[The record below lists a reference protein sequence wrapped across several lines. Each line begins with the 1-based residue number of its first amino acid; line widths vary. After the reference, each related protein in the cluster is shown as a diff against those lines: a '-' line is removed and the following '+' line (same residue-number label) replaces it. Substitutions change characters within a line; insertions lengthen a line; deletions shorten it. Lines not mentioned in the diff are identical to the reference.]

1 MNEHDRFMLIGLS
14 NYPVDACTI
23 CYLLREGSSREI
35 TVPVTLLNQY
45 NVINAHLINNS
56 DIVLTGGKITNLP
69 LRSEDNLVRRNEN
82 YNILL
87 YRLENNGKI
96 EGYRIADS
104 HGRLRDIRVES
115 LEHLGVN
122 KFVNARVNSRL
133 GATFL
138 VSMGAIFKPLIK
150 GESKLKH
157 SKQPVIAVSDTIFK
171 IGQAGNVKV
180 CGGFL
185 DNVSESA
192 ISNKSIAIR
201 GINYLPVTMGVNY
214 IGKNAF
220 NKGFDDKLI
229 NLILPDTVK
238 VIGSGAFCS
247 DKQYF
252 EHIILREG
260 IKEIGDFAFCSRYFK
275 SLKISGLPQKLN
287 HIGVRAFYGV
297 DFTAK
302 GIKKLRIESKVIQS
316 GAFTFSKLPP
326 YVIIGG
332 GTKSIE
338 SGAFSGIANLES
350 IKCFSI
356 EEGVRRIL
364 YSPSPDILGNSYT
377 STIDVGS
384 ASVYIPKSV
393 NHIDNGAIKAS
404 MIYGYCDS
412 EAERYAKEMN
422 IPFKCIFKCIPVES
436 SNPKKCR
443 IKPDAEISCYK
454 SPDLLLSGVIE
465 IPSEMN
471 GYDIVGIADGAF
483 KNTDISGVV
492 ISSLAI
498 SYNIGEEAFY
508 GCSNLSEIKFRCSVD
523 EIGKS
528 AFEQSG
534 IKVLKIPDR
543 RVMHLNIH
551 ERAFA
556 ECDIREVSL
565 PDHLC
570 YLDVDAFADS
580 TVEDMEI
587 GWDSRYSAGMFGI
600 TYEVRNSRGVI
611 GRVIH
616 SCPYNLSSELNIPD
630 RIIGMLSGALKG
642 KTCLKKVIIPS
653 SFTEIPSEAFSGCTS
668 LESVSIPDSVSAIG
682 ENAFFGCKSLR
693 TVSVPDSVTKIKRG
707 TFLACDSLKELE
719 VGEFTSFD
727 PLSVNPNTVV
737 KRRKK
742 SV

>member
-1 MNEHDRFMLIGLS
+1 MIEQDRFMLIGLS
-14 NYPVDACTI
+14 NYPIDAYTT
-23 CYLLREGSSREI
+23 CYLLKERSSKEV

-45 NVINAHLINNS
+45 NVINAHLVNNT
-56 DIVLTGGKITNLP
+56 DIVLLGGKITNLP

-87 YRLENNGKI
+87 YRLEDKGKI
-96 EGYRIADS
+96 EGYRIVDS
-104 HGRLRDIRVES
+104 HGRLRDIRIES
-115 LEHLGVN
+115 LKHLGNN
-122 KFVNARVNSRL
+122 KFVNARVNIRL
-133 GATFL
+133 DSTFL
-138 VSMGAIFKPLIK
+138 VAMGAIFKPLIK
-150 GESKLKH
+150 GVSKPKR
-157 SKQPVIAVSDTIFK
+157 SKQPVIAISDTIFK
-171 IGQAGNVKV
+171 IGQAGDVKV

-185 DNVSESA
+185 DSVSESV
-192 ISNKSIAIR
+192 ISNKSISI
-201 GINYLPVTMGVNY
+201 GGTSFLPITMGVNY

-252 EHIILREG
+252 GHIILREG
-260 IKEIGDFAFCSRYFK
+260 IEEIGDFAFCSRYFN
-275 SLKISGLPQKLN
+275 SLKVSGLPQKLN

-364 YSPSPDILGNSYT
+364 YSPSPDILGNSYS
-377 STIDVGS
+377 STIDAGS

-393 NHIDNGAIKAS
+393 SHIDNGAIRAS

-422 IPFKCIFKCIPVES
+422 IPFKCVFKIHPLGS
-436 SNPKKCR
+436 GDPKEYINR
-443 IKPDAEISCYK
+443 PNAEISCYK
-454 SPDLLLSGVIE
+454 SSDLLLSGVIE

-492 ISSLAI
+492 ISSV
-498 SYNIGEEAFY
+498 SYIGEEAFY
-508 GCSNLSEIKFRCSVD
+508 GCSNLSRVKVNCIFD
-523 EIGKS
+523 DIGRS

-534 IKVLKIPDR
+534 LKELKISDSE
-543 RVMHLNIH
+543 MMELCIH

-556 ECDIREVSL
+556 ECDIRKISL
-565 PDHLC
+565 PEHLK
-570 YLDVDAFADS
+570 YLDVDAFANS
-580 TVEDMEI
+580 KVERMKI
-587 GWDSRYSAGMFGI
+587 AWDSCYSAGMFGI
-600 TYEVRNSRGVI
+600 TYDIRNLRGGI
-611 GRVIH
+611 NCVIH
-616 SCPYNLSSELNIPD
+616 SCPYNLLSELSIPD
-630 RIIGMLSGALKG
+630 WISGMLSGALKG
-642 KTCLKKVIIPS
+642 KTCLKKVVIPS

-707 TFLACDSLKELE
+707 TFLACDSLRELE
-719 VGEFTSFD
+719 VSEFTSFD

>member
-14 NYPVDACTI
+14 NYPVDSCTI

-82 YNILL
+82 YNVLL

-115 LEHLGVN
+115 LEHLGAN

-171 IGQAGNVKV
+171 IGQAGSVKV

-364 YSPSPDILGNSYT
+364 YSPLPDILGNSYT

-393 NHIDNGAIKAS
+393 NHIDNGAIRAS

-422 IPFKCIFKCIPVES
+422 IPFKCIFKCIPVAS
-436 SNPKKCR
+436 SNPQKCR

-471 GYDIVGIADGAF
+471 GYDIIGIADGAF
-483 KNTDISGVV
+483 RNTDISEVV
-492 ISSLAI
+492 ISSV
-498 SYNIGEEAFY
+498 SYIGEEAFY
-508 GCSNLSEIKFRCSVD
+508 GCSNLSRVRVNCIFD
-523 EIGKS
+523 DIGRS

-534 IKVLKIPDR
+534 LKELKISDSE
-543 RVMHLNIH
+543 MMKLCIH

-556 ECDIREVSL
+556 ECDIRKISL
-565 PDHLC
+565 PEHLK
-570 YLDVDAFADS
+570 YLDVDAFANS
-580 TVEDMEI
+580 KVERMKI
-587 GWDSRYSAGMFGI
+587 AWDSCYSAGMFGI
-600 TYEVRNSRGVI
+600 TYDIRNTRGGVNC
-611 GRVIH
+611 VIH
-616 SCPYNLSSELNIPD
+616 SCPYNLLSELSIPD
-630 RIIGMLSGALKG
+630 WISGMLSGALRG

-693 TVSVPDSVTKIKRG
+693 TVSVPDSVTEIKRG

-719 VGEFTSFD
+719 IGEFTSLD
-727 PLSVNPNTVV
+727 PLSVSQNTVV
-737 KRRKK
+737 KRRRK